1 MPNGHHSICHS
12 LVAGVH
18 KFLDPF
24 YLHTELSACM
34 SAHALKPMFSI
45 ACVCVCLSELHTIQ
59 MKIKFENL
67 FQRIKLC
74 KSSQKL
80 MNEHWTWF
88 GSCRRLEIEEKKKR
102 WIFSSNFGY
111 NGIQMMLQPFIAVPQ
126 MLQNHSIGIKLGQM
140 LAKLRQLTE
149 VSTAHQNCDQTK
161 KQKCA
166 SLH

>member
-1 MPNGHHSICHS
+1 
-12 LVAGVH
+12 
-18 KFLDPF
+18 
-24 YLHTELSACM
+24 
-34 SAHALKPMFSI
+34 
-45 ACVCVCLSELHTIQ
+45 
-59 MKIKFENL
+59 
-67 FQRIKLC
+67 
-74 KSSQKL
+74 

-161 KQKCA
+161 KQKFA